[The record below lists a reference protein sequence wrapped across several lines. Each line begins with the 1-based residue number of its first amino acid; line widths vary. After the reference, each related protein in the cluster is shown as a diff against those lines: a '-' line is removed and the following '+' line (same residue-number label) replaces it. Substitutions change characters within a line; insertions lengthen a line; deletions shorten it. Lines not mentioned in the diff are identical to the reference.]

1 MSIQK
6 FFARTTSEALRK
18 VRDVLGPDAIIL
30 SNRDIDGG
38 IEILAAHHDHI
49 SSLIPSHLSSAPHEA
64 AGFEDLNPRAFR
76 HAPGILSDKES
87 RPRRD
92 ESRRDESRNGTQTV
106 SFSSWKDSL
115 KRVEL
120 PTPPENYPSRENAVS
135 SGKMEKKHRAPLPD
149 FPIQHPKTSAGDS
162 TGSGLREPAQ
172 PDEPLNDRPSQKRR
186 NPPLSQFESS
196 PLEIDNGRKKRS
208 SSLSRTDAIIS
219 SESAAKSREAPVFD
233 THRLAEEVSASVIRE
248 INSMRSALEQQLA
261 LLNRSGEAHGAPV
274 RRNLVSRLLDA
285 GFSAR
290 FAHRLL
296 DRSAHI
302 SDMQNDEK
310 QAMAHVHRL
319 LAENLETVES
329 EDEILEKGG
338 IYALVGPTGVGKTTT
353 TAKLAARCVVR
364 HGADKL
370 ALLTTDGYRIGGHE
384 QLRIYGKILGVP
396 VHTVRDAQ
404 DLAVILSELR
414 GKHMVLI
421 DTVGMSQRDE
431 MVAEQ
436 VAMFTECDEEISR
449 ILLLNA
455 SSSLQTLDEV
465 AGAYRGNG
473 LAGAI
478 ITKIDEAVVSG
489 GALEAAI
496 RHRLPLYYVSTGQRV
511 PEDLQLADRGKLIEA
526 ALEISP
532 AFADSLPPDL
542 FLPMVGRVTRSIG
555 NAAGVPLD

>member
-1 MSIQK
+1 MSIK
-6 FFARTTSEALRK
+6 RFFARTTSEALRK

-30 SNRDIDGG
+30 SNRAIDGG
-38 IEILAAHHDHI
+38 IEILASHHDHI
-49 SSLIPSHLSSAPHEA
+49 SSLIPNHAAPAPDEA
-64 AGFEDLNPRAFR
+64 AVSEDAGPRAFR
-76 HAPGILSDKES
+76 HAPGMLSDKES
-87 RPRRD
+87 KPG
-92 ESRRDESRNGTQTV
+92 RDESRNGTQTV

-115 KRVEL
+115 KRIEL
-120 PTPPENYPSRENAVS
+120 PAPPENHPSRENAVS
-135 SGKMEKKHRAPLPD
+135 SGKVEKKHRAPLPD
-149 FPIQHPKTSAGDS
+149 FAVQHLKTSAGES
-162 TGSGLREPAQ
+162 AGPSLRELTQ
-172 PDEPLNDRPSQKRR
+172 PEEAIKARSPRKRR
-186 NPPLSQFESS
+186 DPPVSRFESAS
-196 PLEIDNGRKKRS
+196 LEIDNSRKKRS
-208 SSLSRTDAIIS
+208 SSLPRTDAIIS
-219 SESAAKSREAPVFD
+219 SESPAKSRPTPVFD
-233 THRLAEEVSASVIRE
+233 PHQLAEEVSASVIRE
-248 INSMRSALEQQLA
+248 ISSMRSALEQQLA
-261 LLNRSGEAHGAPV
+261 LLNRNSEAHRGPV

-285 GFSAR
+285 GFSAG
-290 FAHRLL
+290 FAQRLL
-296 DRSAHI
+296 GPSAHI
-302 SDMQNDEK
+302 PDMQNDEK

-319 LAENLETVES
+319 LAENLETIES

-396 VHTVRDAQ
+396 VHPVRDAQ
-404 DLAVILSELR
+404 DLAVTLSELR
-414 GKHMVLI
+414 SKHMVLI

-511 PEDLQLADRGKLIEA
+511 PEDLQLADPGKLIEA

-532 AFADSLPPDL
+532 AFSDSLPPDL
-542 FLPMVGRVTRSIG
+542 FLPMAARATRSLG
-555 NAAGVPLD
+555 NAAGVSLD